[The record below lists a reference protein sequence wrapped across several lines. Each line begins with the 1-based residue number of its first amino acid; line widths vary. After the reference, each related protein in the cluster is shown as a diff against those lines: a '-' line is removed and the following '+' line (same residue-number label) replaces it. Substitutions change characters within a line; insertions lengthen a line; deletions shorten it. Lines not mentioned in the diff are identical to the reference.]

1 MFLSPGYRIPTR
13 GEFEIHEAVQKLIQK
28 VEKLNIVGKKGSLFV
43 VIVKYGLLI
52 YTSREIHRLG
62 IVLQMYVHKYIQVG
76 VGKREPHNLNMSFV
90 SVYLEDNLRVRSH
103 ARTTISLALS
113 KPISRRRESKE
124 LVKGSE
130 KATEG
135 NEKAAEGSKKA
146 AESTF
151 KIVAN
156 NDDVTIKATPLSSK
170 SPTIVDYK
178 IYKEGRKSFF
188 KIIRVD
194 GYSSVSKDFRI
205 YNTRRQQIKKTYHV
219 TFDESMKAIRFTN
232 TLVDKI
238 GIYDSSRYPPDEFLY
253 EDDPSRQYQVDFDI
267 LYYVIPHGR
276 SLTELTQENH
286 IPKIPVQCKGIA
298 SNSCK
303 KNTQVPERKSTSG
316 SFQILGGKLVCWS
329 AKKQQSVA
337 MPQLKLNMLLLL
349 GVVQSTAVAFDP
361 FLSTDEPE
369 KCPLMEFLIKFLV
382 SNRRRPLTLNFKTF
396 YSSTDLDYNNG
407 KYVEHPTHEVV
418 KKELGKISITS
429 SYLDKT
435 LVLKNSFPMAWII
448 LFTFVIQVLG
458 GNYSSIEQVNSI
470 HRLLAYSLITST
482 EVDVEEIIYSDLV
495 TKLLNKSRLKYVSY
509 PRFISCALQVLQ
521 GPDYAQDKK
530 FGFLASILSNSNFTK
545 GPSKV
550 TEIELTAYMIDVNNR
565 MDSVSSPPLAAKPK
579 KMKSQTGTTTH
590 PKDSGGNKQPLDRDI
605 TFTTPYEGMAKT
617 TLSPKG
623 SHRDKDLEGNKPPA
637 DMEPQNPTDANL
649 LGIGAKYQEDQTQ
662 SSRLRMRIRKSSPRH
677 TEASN
682 IDSSSDKILKKYDE
696 TLPLTERQ
704 LVKYLRKVSCVLF
717 ERITKD
723 QWEKH
728 EEAVVHYGSPPAGPP
743 PPQNNNGP
751 PLVVRPN
758 GPAPRSMEELCQPSI
773 NGWGGPIALIPI
785 QATDFGLRHHM
796 IQQYMKQNGVFDYAL
811 RLSLFPYSLT
821 YHATAWY
828 DRLPRNSIHS
838 FDDMMRKFL
847 SKYFP
852 PLMVTKLKN
861 EIMDFRQK
869 PNESL
874 FEAWERYKLSID
886 WCPNHNMLLV
896 TQIDM
901 FYNEMLNKNFQEMM
915 KMKSVKSVNTK
926 CETCGGPLSYTECP
940 AIDGYTQEAAYA
952 TTANLRGDLKAITTR
967 SGVAYDVHTIPPI
980 SSPLLKEVE
989 SKTKATK
996 EKVQATTEGT
1006 FLQKTPEEC
1015 YDLIK
1020 NMTTHHNHWDTSTT
1034 RDETSRT
1041 ITSATTTESP
1051 EVIRQLEM
1059 LNKNF
1064 QEMMKMKSVKS
1075 VNT

>member
-1 MFLSPGYRIPTR
+1 MVPPNNLGPDLVRKPLNETSYRGMI
-13 GEFEIHEAVQKLIQK
+13 
-28 VEKLNIVGKKGSLFV
+28 
-43 VIVKYGLLI
+43 
-52 YTSREIHRLG
+52 
-62 IVLQMYVHKYIQVG
+62 
-76 VGKREPHNLNMSFV
+76 
-90 SVYLEDNLRVRSH
+90 
-103 ARTTISLALS
+103 
-113 KPISRRRESKE
+113 
-124 LVKGSE
+124 
-130 KATEG
+130 
-135 NEKAAEGSKKA
+135 
-146 AESTF
+146 
-151 KIVAN
+151 
-156 NDDVTIKATPLSSK
+156 
-170 SPTIVDYK
+170 
-178 IYKEGRKSFF
+178 
-188 KIIRVD
+188 
-194 GYSSVSKDFRI
+194 
-205 YNTRRQQIKKTYHV
+205 
-219 TFDESMKAIRFTN
+219 
-232 TLVDKI
+232 
-238 GIYDSSRYPPDEFLY
+238 
-253 EDDPSRQYQVDFDI
+253 
-267 LYYVIPHGR
+267 
-276 SLTELTQENH
+276 
-286 IPKIPVQCKGIA
+286 QCKGIA

-980 SSPLLKEVE
+980 SPPLLKEVE

-996 EKVQATTEGT
+996 EKTNPKPLISYPLRLNDQKLFEKANNQMMKFQQIFQRLHFDISFADALLHMPKFAYTFKSLLIDYDVDPQVPLILRRPFLRTVRALIDVHEIETFLRTPDEITNLDDDYYDTEGDI
-1006 FLQKTPEEC
+1006 L
-1015 YDLIK
+1015 Y
-1020 NMTTHHNHWDTSTT
+1020 
-1034 RDETSRT
+1034 
-1041 ITSATTTESP
+1041 
-1051 EVIRQLEM
+1051 LEKM
-1059 LNKNF
+1059 LNEDHSSNLPLVKNEDLKQVDATMTKPSIKEPPKLELRDLPSHLEYVF
-1064 QEMMKMKSVKS
+1064 
-1075 VNT
+1075 